1 MANANPELIA
11 ALRRSASKLSKG
23 AAYQWGHMGSCNC
36 GNLAQELTG
45 LSKGEIH
52 AYALRKY
59 GDWTEQSMDYCV
71 GSGMPMDLLI
81 SQLLENGLSIED
93 LKNLEK
99 LEDNDVLHNLAG
111 GKRHLIHNKR
121 EDLIAYMVSWA
132 DLLEKK
138 FLAITPAFEI
148 DIPEPLLS
156 EKSHQ

>member
-11 ALRRSASKLSKG
+11 ALRRAASKLSKG
-23 AAYQWGHMGSCNC
+23 APYQWGHMGSCNC

-59 GDWTEQSMDYCV
+59 GDWTEQSMDFC
-71 GSGMPMDLLI
+71 GDSGMPMDLLI

-99 LEDNDVLHNLAG
+99 LEDQDVLNNLSG
-111 GKRHLIHNKR
+111 GKRHLTHNKR
-121 EDLIAYMVSWA
+121 EDVIAYMLSWA
-132 DLLEKK
+132 DLLERKY
-138 FLAITPAFEI
+138 LAITPNYRIE
-148 DIPEPLLS
+148 IPEPIFS
-156 EKSHQ
+156 EKSEI